1 MQISN
6 ILKLLYLFYFQ
17 THSMKSKFFFHIFM
31 FLYLIY
37 DVHYF
42 HICRWWFEQI
52 GFWGAPGT
60 APSDEVSAVGIRAIN
75 VPAESSPDAYKE
87 RYPNGF
93 TASYSTSAPASTV
106 VATSGLATIIIALFI
121 FLAGLGIG
129 GGLAV
134 LAEKNRSPYLPL
146 N

>member
-1 MQISN
+1 MIKSSSSFL
-6 ILKLLYLFYFQ
+6 IYVYYFYF
-17 THSMKSKFFFHIFM
+17 
-31 FLYLIY
+31 
-37 DVHYF
+37 
-42 HICRWWFEQI
+42 CRWWFEQI

-60 APSDEVSAVGIRAIN
+60 APSDEVSPVGIRAIN
-75 VPAESSPDAYKE
+75 VPAENSPDAYKE

-93 TASYSTSAPASTV
+93 TASYSTSVTAAPV
-106 VATSGLATIIIALFI
+106 VATSGLATLIIALFI

-134 LAEKNRSPYLPL
+134 LAEKNRSTYLPL